1 MQNSPQNIESAYQ
14 EVLNFTKSHYEN
26 FPVISFLLSKEF
38 ANKEVPVDFL
48 LKVRNKSVFILDYIR
63 GISEEGKP
71 KYYTWNV
78 VKKDEQE
85 LIESFKMSVAKGFP
99 SNYKAE
105 LISHPEKAATFEYGA
120 NSIKKE
126 SESTPDF
133 VF

>member
-14 EVLNFTKSHYEN
+14 EALDFTKSHYEN

-38 ANKEVPVDFL
+38 VKKEVPVNFL

-78 VKKDEQE
+78 VKKDGQE
-85 LIESFKMSVAKGFP
+85 LIEMFKLSLAKGYP
-99 SNYKAE
+99 SNYKPE
-105 LISHPEKAATFEYGA
+105 LVNHPEKAEVFDYGE
-120 NSIKKE
+120 NKVSVG
-126 SESTPDF
+126 TQNTTDF
-133 VF
+133 NF